1 MTNCHRSRLLAAY
14 LRRLINANGPLTVAR
29 YMSEALNNPSFGYYT
44 TRDPLGTRGDFT
56 TAPEISQMFGELIGA
71 WFIDCWRGLGAPD
84 PVLLVELGPGRGT
97 LISDLWRGIAVSP
110 DFRAA
115 VRFCLVEASPVLRSQ
130 QQQRLSN
137 LRPLP
142 ALDWYSRL
150 ADVPDG
156 ILLLIGNE
164 FFDTLPVH
172 QFVDGADGW
181 RERLID
187 RDLCQA
193 DAFRYVLSHGR
204 TPATAWLD
212 SGNKSADAMEVCPSG
227 LSLAHDIAERVT
239 RVGGAAL
246 IVDFVA
252 NYLDFS
258 LQAVRGHDHH
268 DPLMSPGSAD
278 LACAVNFAALSKVAR
293 TAGALVHGPRG
304 QGAFL
309 ESLGISSRAERLAQ
323 GVSAETSQMI
333 HSGRRRLTEPG
344 FMGELFQ
351 AMAITS
357 GSLVSVAGF
366 EPT

>member
-1 MTNCHRSRLLAAY
+1 
-14 LRRLINANGPLTVAR
+14 
-29 YMSEALNNPSFGYYT
+29 
-44 TRDPLGTRGDFT
+44 
-56 TAPEISQMFGELIGA
+56 
-71 WFIDCWRGLGAPD
+71 
-84 PVLLVELGPGRGT
+84 
-97 LISDLWRGIAVSP
+97 
-110 DFRAA
+110 
-115 VRFCLVEASPVLRSQ
+115 
-130 QQQRLSN
+130 
-137 LRPLP
+137 
-142 ALDWYSRL
+142 
-150 ADVPDG
+150 
-156 ILLLIGNE
+156 
-164 FFDTLPVH
+164 
-172 QFVDGADGW
+172 
-181 RERLID
+181 
-187 RDLCQA
+187 
-193 DAFRYVLSHGR
+193 
-204 TPATAWLD
+204 
-212 SGNKSADAMEVCPSG
+212 MEVCPSG

-304 QGAFL
+304 QGAFF